1 MWPHAC
7 LCLLLVVCVIIKF
20 QAIKCIIYVDE
31 AADKETYIIK
41 FQAIKCII
49 MLKQQ
54 IRETYTSAKCR
65 TWPAGECDSLVLLFM
80 QA

>member
-1 MWPHAC
+1 MSLPAAGR
-7 LCLLLVVCVIIKF
+7 VCYHQIPSNKVYY
-20 QAIKCIIYVDE
+20 YVDE

-65 TWPAGECDSLVLLFM
+65 TWPGECDSLVLLFM
-80 QA
+80 QS